1 MCRFYNWGECCIVP
15 VKTKKMKNLAIVL
28 MAIGILM
35 TVFTGFNVLTK
46 KKVVD
51 LGAVEINKTE
61 KTPIYWSP
69 ITGLVILGAGVV
81 VLLVSRRKA
90 L

>member
-1 MCRFYNWGECCIVP
+1 
-15 VKTKKMKNLAIVL
+15 MKNLAIVL
-28 MAIGILM
+28 IAIGVLM
-35 TVFTGFNVLTK
+35 TVFTGFTVLTK
-46 KKVVD
+46 KEVVD
-51 LGAVEINKTE
+51 LGSVEINKTE

-90 L
+90 V

>member
-1 MCRFYNWGECCIVP
+1 
-15 VKTKKMKNLAIVL
+15 MKNIGIVIIV
-28 MAIGILM
+28 IGILM
-35 TVFTGFNVLTK
+35 TVFTGFNVFTK

-69 ITGLVILGAGVV
+69 ITGLILIGIGGLVLVAG
-81 VLLVSRRKA
+81 RKK
-90 L
+90 

>member
-1 MCRFYNWGECCIVP
+1 
-15 VKTKKMKNLAIVL
+15 MKNLGIVIIV
-28 MAIGILM
+28 IGILM
-35 TVFTGFNVLTK
+35 AVFTGFNVFTK

-69 ITGLVILGAGVV
+69 ITGLVLIGIGGLILVAN
-81 VLLVSRRKA
+81 RKK
-90 L
+90 